1 MLDNK
6 IKLIQANIL
15 AAQEHLL
22 EIEAAMHLLEQK
34 GMYPAVPHFQWQNR
48 GGDGQYL
55 YCIFRQNGNGDY
67 TGPGGKR
74 KLYIGANE
82 ANIKEAKRLTRN
94 RENWERLKEHKSQVT
109 IWINGCQ
116 GRLLSLEREADRVL
130 EQSQRWPKTN
140 LVKIGAVPVGIP
152 ADQKI

>member
-6 IKLIQANIL
+6 IKLIQVNIQ
-15 AAQEHLL
+15 AAQDHLL
-22 EIEAAMHLLEQK
+22 EIEAAMRLLEQK
-34 GMYPAVPHFQWQNR
+34 GMYPAVPHFQWQTR

-55 YCIFRQNGNGDY
+55 YCIFRQNGNGEY

-74 KLYIGANE
+74 KLYIGADE
-82 ANIKEAKRLTRN
+82 AKIKEAKRMTAN

-116 GRLLSLEREADRVL
+116 NRLTSLEREADRVL
-130 EQSQRWPKTN
+130 EQSERWPKSN
-140 LVKIGAVPVGIP
+140 MVQIGAAPVGI
-152 ADQKI
+152 AAEQKI

>member
-1 MLDNK
+1 M
-6 IKLIQANIL
+6 
-15 AAQEHLL
+15 